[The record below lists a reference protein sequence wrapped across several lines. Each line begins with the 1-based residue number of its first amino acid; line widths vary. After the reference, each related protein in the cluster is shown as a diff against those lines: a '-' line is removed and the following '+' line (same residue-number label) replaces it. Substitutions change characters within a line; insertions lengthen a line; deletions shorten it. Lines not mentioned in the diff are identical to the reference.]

1 MWPRGPTTFTAG
13 FAMPLSKIV
22 SRWTLSTKDYFR
34 SFCMWW
40 ALIYSHEDW
49 DIAKRAIE
57 PIKRSLSKT
66 SQYVECLYKTLL
78 CLFAEWTLLNTFVY
92 IITLS
97 KQNLKGKPAL
107 RQKTQHVPE
116 MHRSFAVMCVDIV
129 RSLIPKLVLLWHVC
143 IELRTSFWIRQ
154 VPCRQSSNAH
164 LPNCRRDNLLF
175 GDLGKF

>member
-40 ALIYSHEDW
+40 GPVYSHEDW

-66 SQYVECLYKTLL
+66 SQYGEFLYKTLL
-78 CLFAEWTLLNTFVY
+78 CLFAEWTLMNNFVWY
-92 IITLS
+92 
-97 KQNLKGKPAL
+97 
-107 RQKTQHVPE
+107 H
-116 MHRSFAVMCVDIV
+116 
-129 RSLIPKLVLLWHVC
+129 
-143 IELRTSFWIRQ
+143 RTSHYPGKTLKANPRWGKRRNTCQ
-154 VPCRQSSNAH
+154 KCTAPSQSCVLTWYDHLCQSSSSCGVSVSSSAQASEFARYH
-164 LPNCRRDNLLF
+164 
-175 GDLGKF
+175 GDKAPTRI